1 MDESNGGHLPQHLVC
16 EGTEQPPYLI
26 FLLLHQRQ
34 DLLTVKSQGNPVL
47 PGLCPDQQDVYKRQI
62 FIFSPKQSH
71 STPAAM
77 AVQALSL
84 IHI

>member
-34 DLLTVKSQGNPVL
+34 ELLTVKSQGNPVL
-47 PGLCPDQQDVYKRQI
+47 PGLCPDQHVLRLHLELPGLERKSR
-62 FIFSPKQSH
+62 
-71 STPAAM
+71 
-77 AVQALSL
+77 
-84 IHI
+84 